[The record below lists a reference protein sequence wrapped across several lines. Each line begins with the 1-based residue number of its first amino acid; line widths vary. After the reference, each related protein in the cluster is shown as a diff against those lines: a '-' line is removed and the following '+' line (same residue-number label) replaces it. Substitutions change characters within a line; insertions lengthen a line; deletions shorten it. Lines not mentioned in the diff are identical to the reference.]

1 MIYHVNYIYIYDVL
15 VNNVLWWNDL
25 TLQKTIHQF
34 RWFTFYQCK
43 NKYFWFENCGNLPM
57 LDVKCQKV
65 SGAKRL
71 PLHLDNGVYPHYII
85 YIYPHSTSI
94 LVAFILVNWVNH
106 HRITF
111 FQYPIQ
117 SPVCLVKSPTAG
129 PMHPHVFWLN
139 PHYILV
145 VTPTE
150 ECVATVTPDRDEFF
164 ANDNDLICR
173 ITLGT

>member
-1 MIYHVNYIYIYDVL
+1 MFYDGMIWHYKKLYTNFDDSPFINAKTSISDLRIVVICPCLMSRAKRSQVLKDYHCIWIMEYIPIIYNIYIY
-15 VNNVLWWNDL
+15 
-25 TLQKTIHQF
+25 
-34 RWFTFYQCK
+34 
-43 NKYFWFENCGNLPM
+43 
-57 LDVKCQKV
+57 
-65 SGAKRL
+65 
-71 PLHLDNGVYPHYII
+71 I

-117 SPVCLVKSPTAG
+117 SPVCLVKSPTSG